1 MIRRRVYLMRHAD
14 VRYTDAEGRFVDPD
28 TVSLTD
34 EGRRQAE
41 AVRDALGVIPF
52 DRAVTSGLPRTV
64 ETAALVLQGRG
75 LEPEAR
81 ETLHEIRPGGPGA
94 VAPAQFES
102 TFLRALHRPVTRED
116 RFLGGETWGS
126 LQDRV
131 LPCFRELLG
140 ERSWR
145 HLLVVAHG
153 GVNRVILLEALGGGL
168 SSLDRIEQDP
178 AALNILDLDEDGH
191 LLVRLMNHTAHDPG
205 KAGLRE
211 TTLERLFKDLAR
223 GLV

>member
-14 VRYTDAEGRFVDPD
+14 VRYTDAQGRFVDPG

-34 EGRRQAE
+34 EGRRQAD
-41 AVRDALGVIPF
+41 AVREALAAIPF
-52 DRAVTSGLPRTV
+52 DRAVTSGLPRTI
-64 ETAALVLQGRG
+64 ETAALVLAGRG
-75 LEPEAR
+75 LEAQGREA
-81 ETLHEIRPGGPGA
+81 LHEIRPGGPGA

-116 RFLGGETWGS
+116 HFLGGEAWGS
-126 LQDRV
+126 LAD
-131 LPCFRELLG
+131 
-140 ERSWR
+140 RSWH

-178 AALNILDLDEDGH
+178 AALNILDLDE
-191 LLVRLMNHTAHDPG
+191 
-205 KAGLRE
+205 
-211 TTLERLFKDLAR
+211 
-223 GLV
+223 